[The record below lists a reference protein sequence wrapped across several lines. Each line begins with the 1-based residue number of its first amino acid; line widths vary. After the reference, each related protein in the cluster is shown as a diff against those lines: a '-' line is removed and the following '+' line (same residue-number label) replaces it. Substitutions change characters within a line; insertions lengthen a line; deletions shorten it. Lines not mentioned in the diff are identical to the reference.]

1 MAFPII
7 AAAGIGI
14 LSRLAPVARTVYQGI
29 KANRAV
35 NNPVTRFPFKATGTV
50 LKNPS
55 ANLLSAGYIAQDLPS
70 NFREIGQ
77 NYQDKNYDLMLG
89 NMGLTSL
96 EILGLPYLLRRG
108 TKSNLFR
115 GKVPFTKVGSG
126 ELPSAKSAAVKQK
139 KLAKKIGNV
148 IGEDKYM
155 GTKLVGSGTAFVG
168 GYGSELGLFDD
179 LLASTPIQKDTKDKD
194 KVDSDSILQPGADAN
209 TTDLIKSTTPN
220 NRVNLKLDKAAF
232 ASNIADQ
239 MADTED
245 LVALATSG
253 KKDNVVDQE
262 LIGATNTQINT
273 QIKNNLTD
281 VDKIMGGEEGPKG
294 PLGGNLV
301 EADDVKQD
309 NQQTNAGDILNTSTD
324 TNLAKN
330 KMLTSL
336 FMSQK
341 LMLPGQFARIEEQIQ
356 KNYQNSSDK
365 LDEYRTGLLEQ
376 ERKTFDEFIG
386 DFKERSGLKDYNKKQ
401 QDYILLKLGLDL
413 MSGKSYEGGVSGFLD
428 ILGSAGAD
436 AVDSLGAL
444 QASESELM
452 QGMALKYDEYLNT
465 LDQQLSDNEKYLF
478 ETDLGIMQQRDDGM
492 LELHK
497 SKVEA
502 SMRLDEMYMEAL
514 MKQINQQ
521 GGNDYDLY
529 QDDFGVKVLNPDAL
543 FGMEFYRVS
552 RNKGDNRLYIIPRMG
567 KAYPA
572 DSVGVADENTYE
584 FKQTAIDKAFNQI
597 HYASDGQHLINLFFA
612 TVSEGNLL
620 PGSDANIADT
630 ASNLVGV
637 EQFIRSITGDILPRT
652 GTTGGTDKTSLY
664 IDKIENNTGE
674 IFKVSKL
681 NNTNIEK
688 IIMENAALSDPNEK
702 DTQQYMLNQYRED
715 IAEAQNYGN
724 TALGKDF
731 KGERR
736 GDTWADHI
744 YKMVIPD
751 AQQKKMSPKEQR
763 EKLEEIKKALA
774 RYKVIETNLTYIV
787 ANANKA
793 EDRLTQKD
801 IEEAKKLTEAIVNKD
816 TKVILEKYRLL
827 ETRLNRNFEKNAKVL
842 LSSISETPAS
852 LLQQFGHMKILR
864 QYQAQQALKARGEE
878 VKDLSEMSNYDLFQL
893 FKQGK

>member
-1 MAFPII
+1 MPVPII
-7 AAAGIGI
+7 AAGIGI

-29 KANRAV
+29 KANRAI
-35 NNPVTRFPFKATGTV
+35 NNPVTRFPYTAVKTTAQ
-50 LKNPS
+50 NPTL
-55 ANLLSAGYIAQDLPS
+55 NLLSAGYIAQDLPS

-126 ELPSAKSAAVKQK
+126 EIPSAKSAAVKQK
-139 KLAKKIGNV
+139 KLASKIGNV
-148 IGEDKYM
+148 IGENKYM
-155 GTKLVGSGTAFVG
+155 GTKLLGSGSAFVG

-179 LLASTPIQKDTKDKD
+179 LLASAPTQKDNKDKD
-194 KVDSDSILQPGADAN
+194 EVDSDSILKLDADAN
-209 TTDLIKSTTPN
+209 TADLIKSTTPN

-253 KKDNVVDQE
+253 KKDNVVDQQ
-262 LIGATNTQINT
+262 LIGATNT

-324 TNLAKN
+324 TNVTKN

-365 LDEYRTGLLEQ
+365 LDEYRAGLLEQ

-386 DFKERSGLKDYNKKQ
+386 EFKERSGLKDYNKKQ

-413 MSGKSYEGGVSGFLD
+413 MSGKSYESGVSGFLD

-436 AVDSLGAL
+436 AVNSLGAL

-478 ETDLGIMQQRDDGM
+478 EADLGIMQQRDNGM

-502 SMRLDEMYMEAL
+502 SMRLDEKYMEAL
-514 MKQINQQ
+514 MKQMNEQ
-521 GGNDYDLY
+521 GGNNYELY
-529 QDDFGVKVLNPDAL
+529 EKTFGVKVLNPDAL
-543 FGMEFYRVS
+543 FGMEFFRGS
-552 RNKGDNRLYIIPRMG
+552 RDKGSNQLYIIPRKG
-567 KAYPA
+567 KAVSA
-572 DSVGVADENTYE
+572 DSLGIPDENTYE
-584 FKQTAIDKAFNQI
+584 FKQPAIDKAFNQI
-597 HYASDGQHLINLFFA
+597 HYASDGQHLINLFFG
-612 TVSEGNLL
+612 TVSKGNLL

-630 ASNLVGV
+630 ASNLVGL

-652 GTTGGTDKTSLY
+652 GTTGGTDKTSLF
-664 IDKIENNTGE
+664 IDKIENNTDE
-674 IFKVSKL
+674 TFKVSKL
-681 NNTNIEK
+681 NNSNIEK
-688 IIMENAALSDPNEK
+688 IIMESMND
-702 DTQQYMLNQYRED
+702 
-715 IAEAQNYGN
+715 G
-724 TALGKDF
+724 
-731 KGERR
+731 
-736 GDTWADHI
+736 
-744 YKMVIPD
+744 
-751 AQQKKMSPKEQR
+751 
-763 EKLEEIKKALA
+763 
-774 RYKVIETNLTYIV
+774 
-787 ANANKA
+787 
-793 EDRLTQKD
+793 
-801 IEEAKKLTEAIVNKD
+801 
-816 TKVILEKYRLL
+816 
-827 ETRLNRNFEKNAKVL
+827 
-842 LSSISETPAS
+842 
-852 LLQQFGHMKILR
+852 
-864 QYQAQQALKARGEE
+864 
-878 VKDLSEMSNYDLFQL
+878 
-893 FKQGK
+893 